1 MAVGGLRHQV
11 SLQKPS
17 YARDTGGGTAKTY
30 TTLAKLYAKIKPVSG
45 SEKYRQGQV
54 QETVTHHVTVRF
66 RSDIGTDM
74 RIQYQARNFNIKHI
88 RNVDERDRFLLL
100 MCNEGEAT

>member
-1 MAVGGLRHQV
+1 
-11 SLQKPS
+11 
-17 YARDTGGGTAKTY
+17 
-30 TTLAKLYAKIKPVSG
+30 
-45 SEKYRQGQV
+45 
-54 QETVTHHVTVRF
+54 VTVRF